1 MNENI
6 FKGKWK
12 ELQGQAQKTWGK
24 LTNDDL
30 TQIEGSMKELNG
42 RLQKHYGY
50 NEETANKEIEKFI
63 NENNL
68 KD

>member
-12 ELQGQAQKTWGK
+12 EIQGQVKKTWGK

-30 TQIEGSMKELNG
+30 TQIEGSVKELNG
-42 RLQKHYGY
+42 RLQKYYGY
-50 NEETANKEIEKFI
+50 NEERSNKEIEKFI
-63 NENNL
+63 KENKL
-68 KD
+68 